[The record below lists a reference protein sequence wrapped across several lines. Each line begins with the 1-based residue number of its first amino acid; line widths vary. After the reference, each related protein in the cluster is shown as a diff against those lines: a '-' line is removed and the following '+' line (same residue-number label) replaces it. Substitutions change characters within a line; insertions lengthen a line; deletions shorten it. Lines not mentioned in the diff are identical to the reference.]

1 MEKQLSLSARVN
13 SLDLVQGRYNRDE
26 AIRLLGLFVDQKIRF
41 LEDSIHQDMLEEDI
55 RHREKRIRELQDEW
69 KELREEL
76 LASNDDRL
84 DLHLRAST
92 QPTL

>member
-76 LASNDDRL
+76 QASNDDRL